1 MSNEGLEAEQ
11 DRLRARDSLIPFVPA
26 GWLGAEGELL
36 DSPEVTHLQPGVVFS
51 LKDDLPAIPPYQ
63 ADDNEL

>member
-1 MSNEGLEAEQ
+1 MRMNLGAE
-11 DRLRARDSLIPFVPA
+11 RADSLIPFVPA

>member
-1 MSNEGLEAEQ
+1 LTTTPRVNLAA
-11 DRLRARDSLIPFVPA
+11 LRGVVLIPFVPA